1 MPQASQVQRHA
12 GSDPD
17 LFIEFNDELQ
27 EPFGSLQVR
36 TEEAEDHFVCRAE
49 WGGWQWRAEGHDRVS
64 AQRRLGD
71 RLSRL
76 DPFLYADADWGHP
89 GYQTGALD
97 ESIPPRT
104 RARMRE
110 HTQRE
115 ARSAVGL
122 LEAVFEAQARRP
134 WAYPA
139 SSDEVAP
146 GVEVEGYVTAS
157 GDLALFPRTFYDI
170 ANAYF
175 GRSTAPGAVRP
186 KPGEVPLNG
195 GWPTEHPGL
204 AGALRRLNE
213 KGYMRSADGRLPHQI
228 QSIEVY
234 VFTPNP

>member
-1 MPQASQVQRHA
+1 MPQSSQVERPA
-12 GSDPD
+12 GTEPD
-17 LFIEFNDELQ
+17 LYIEFNDELA
-27 EPFGSLQVR
+27 EPFGELPLR
-36 TEEAEDHFVCRAE
+36 TEETDDRVVCRAE
-49 WGGWQWRAEGHDRVS
+49 WGGWHWRAEGHDRVS

-76 DPFLYADADWGHP
+76 DPFQYADADWGHP
-89 GYQTGALD
+89 GYQIGPLD
-97 ESIPPRT
+97 GSIPPRT

-110 HTQRE
+110 HTHRE

-134 WAYPA
+134 WAFPTA
-139 SSDEVAP
+139 SDEVTP
-146 GVEVEGYVTAS
+146 GVEIEGYITDS

-175 GRSTAPGAVRP
+175 GRSTAPSAVRP
-186 KPGEVPLNG
+186 KPGEVSLNG
-195 GWPTEHPGL
+195 SSQTEHPGL

-213 KGYMRSADGRLPHQI
+213 KGYMRSADGRLPHQV